1 MKWEE
6 CTVSAVYLERCIVFV
21 LLRGLNMKKITG
33 KQLRHWAEWLKKEDC
48 GCCHFKLLT
57 DDNNDSWFILMGW
70 SDGFD
75 ESDNGRW
82 QDGSWKICTKI
93 GYQSS
98 NSIMQT
104 DLNIDF
110 LMPYD
115 KETGDVDDTE
125 WTLADEPNWDKL
137 ADELN
142 NEAERVINQWA
153 YFEIEE
159 EEAA

>member
-1 MKWEE
+1 M
-6 CTVSAVYLERCIVFV
+6 I
-21 LLRGLNMKKITG
+21 KKITG
-33 KQLRHWAEWLKKEDC
+33 KQLRHWAEWLKKEDS

-57 DDNNDSWFILMGW
+57 DDNNNSWFILMGW

-75 ESDNGRW
+75 ESDNSRW
-82 QDGSWKICTKI
+82 QSGPCKICTKI

-98 NSIMQT
+98 NNIMQT
-104 DLNIDF
+104 DLDIDF

-142 NEAERVINQWA
+142 KEAVRVINQWA

-159 EEAA
+159 EEIA

>member
-1 MKWEE
+1 
-6 CTVSAVYLERCIVFV
+6 
-21 LLRGLNMKKITG
+21 MKKITG

-57 DDNNDSWFILMGW
+57 DDNNNSWFILMGW

-115 KETGDVDDTE
+115 KETGEVDDTE
-125 WTLADEPNWDKL
+125 WTLVDEPNWDKL

-142 NEAERVINQWA
+142 KEAERVINQWA